1 MDEKKKV
8 LGSVNTGLGSSLAPS
23 SYKTRDQKFM
33 TSKKYSQLLIPSPFL
48 DTILVFSGHI
58 IQQSLNC
65 VTPLPPNARNQDNEF
80 RHLICCKE
88 YNLVAA

>member
-23 SYKTRDQKFM
+23 SYKTRGQQFM

-48 DTILVFSGHI
+48 DTILVFSGHT

-65 VTPLPPNARNQDNEF
+65 VTPPPNARNQNNEF
-80 RHLICCKE
+80 RHLICRKE
-88 YNLVAA
+88 YNVVAA